1 MIYTVTLNPS
11 LDYVVDV
18 DDFELG
24 RTNRAVSER
33 LYAGGKG
40 INVSFVL
47 KNLGFEST
55 ALGFSAGFTGEEIKK
70 QIQERGIT
78 ENFITVLNGQSRI
91 NIKLRG
97 QQETE
102 INGMGPDIEKEH
114 IQQLLK
120 KLSVLSTG
128 DYLILA
134 GSVPMKINDTIYY
147 DILKTLDKKGIKAVV
162 DTTGDL
168 LLNVLKYH
176 PFLIKPNIHELSELF
191 STEIKTKEEVVQY
204 GLKLQDMGAQNV
216 IVSMAGDGAVF
227 ICENGEIYK
236 SEAPKGVVKNSVGAG
251 DSMVAGFLAGFCE
264 TKDFAKAFK
273 MGVCTGSASAFSED
287 LATKEQLWMH
297 IHLIFNLW
305 ERRNR
310 YANY

>member
-18 DDFELG
+18 DDFVLG

-120 KLSVLSTG
+120 KLSVLSPG
-128 DYLILA
+128 DYLVLA
-134 GSVPMKINDTIYY
+134 GSVPMKINNTIYY

-287 LATKEQLWMH
+287 LATKEQVRQVMDAH
-297 IHLIFNLW
+297 SFDF
-305 ERRNR
+305 
-310 YANY
+310 

>member
-18 DDFELG
+18 DDFVLG
-24 RTNRAVSER
+24 RTNRTVSER

-120 KLSVLSTG
+120 KLSVLSPG

-134 GSVPMKINDTIYY
+134 GSVPMKINNTIYY

-287 LATKEQLWMH
+287 LATKEQVRQVMDAH
-297 IHLIFNLW
+297 SFDF
-305 ERRNR
+305 
-310 YANY
+310 

>member
-102 INGMGPDIEKEH
+102 INGMGPDIEKKH
-114 IQQLLK
+114 IQLLLK
-120 KLSVLSTG
+120 KLSVLSPG

-191 STEIKTKEEVVQY
+191 SIEIKTKEEVVQY
-204 GLKLQDMGAQNV
+204 GLKLQNMGAQNV

-273 MGVCTGSASAFSED
+273 MGICTGSASAFSED
-287 LATKEQLWMH
+287 LATKEQVRQVMDAH
-297 IHLIFNLW
+297 SFDF
-305 ERRNR
+305 
-310 YANY
+310 

>member
-78 ENFITVLNGQSRI
+78 ENLITVLNGQSRI

-120 KLSVLSTG
+120 KLSVLSPG

-191 STEIKTKEEVVQY
+191 STEIKTKEDVVQY

-251 DSMVAGFLAGFCE
+251 ESMVAGFLAGFCE

-287 LATKEQLWMH
+287 LATKEQVRQVMDAH
-297 IHLIFNLW
+297 SFDF
-305 ERRNR
+305 
-310 YANY
+310 

>member
-78 ENFITVLNGQSRI
+78 ENLITVLNGQSRI

-102 INGMGPDIEKEH
+102 INGMGPDIEQEH

-120 KLSVLSTG
+120 KLSVLSPG

-287 LATKEQLWMH
+287 LATKEQVRQVMDAH
-297 IHLIFNLW
+297 SFDF
-305 ERRNR
+305 
-310 YANY
+310 

>member
-78 ENFITVLNGQSRI
+78 ENLITVLNGQSRI

-120 KLSVLSTG
+120 KLSVLSPG

-134 GSVPMKINDTIYY
+134 GSVPMKINDTINY

-191 STEIKTKEEVVQY
+191 STEIKTKEDVVQY

-287 LATKEQLWMH
+287 LATKEQVRQVMDAH
-297 IHLIFNLW
+297 SFDF
-305 ERRNR
+305 
-310 YANY
+310 

>member
-168 LLNVLKYH
+168 LLNVRKYH

-287 LATKEQLWMH
+287 LATKEQVRQVMDAH
-297 IHLIFNLW
+297 SFDF
-305 ERRNR
+305 
-310 YANY
+310 

>member
-147 DILKTLDKKGIKAVV
+147 DILKTLDKKGINAVV

-287 LATKEQLWMH
+287 LATKEQVRQVMDAH
-297 IHLIFNLW
+297 SFDF
-305 ERRNR
+305 
-310 YANY
+310 

>member
-78 ENFITVLNGQSRI
+78 ENLITVLNGQSRI

-120 KLSVLSTG
+120 KLSVLSPG

-191 STEIKTKEEVVQY
+191 STEIKTKEDVVQY

-251 DSMVAGFLAGFCE
+251 DSMVAGFLAGYME
-264 TKDFAKAFK
+264 HASYEEAFQTA
-273 MGVCTGSASAFSED
+273 VAAGSASAFSEH
-287 LATKEQLWMH
+287 LATRAEIEQILPLLLDSYQ
-297 IHLIFNLW
+297 IQ
-305 ERRNR
+305 
-310 YANY
+310 

>member
-78 ENFITVLNGQSRI
+78 ENLITVLNGQSRI

-134 GSVPMKINDTIYY
+134 GRVPMKINDTIYY

-287 LATKEQLWMH
+287 LATKEQVRQVMDAH
-297 IHLIFNLW
+297 SFDF
-305 ERRNR
+305 
-310 YANY
+310 

>member
-55 ALGFSAGFTGEEIKK
+55 ALGFSAGFAGEEIKK

-78 ENFITVLNGQSRI
+78 ENLITVLNGQSRI

-120 KLSVLSTG
+120 KLSVLSPG

-191 STEIKTKEEVVQY
+191 STEIKTKEDVVQY

-287 LATKEQLWMH
+287 LATKEQVRQVMDAH
-297 IHLIFNLW
+297 SFDF
-305 ERRNR
+305 
-310 YANY
+310 

>member
-78 ENFITVLNGQSRI
+78 ENLISVLNGQSRI

-120 KLSVLSTG
+120 KLSVLSPG

-273 MGVCTGSASAFSED
+273 MGICTGSASAFSED
-287 LATKEQLWMH
+287 LATKEQVRQVMDAH
-297 IHLIFNLW
+297 SFDF
-305 ERRNR
+305 
-310 YANY
+310 

>member
-78 ENFITVLNGQSRI
+78 ENLITVLNGQSRI

-120 KLSVLSTG
+120 KLSVLSPG

-134 GSVPMKINDTIYY
+134 GSVPMKVNDTIYY

-191 STEIKTKEEVVQY
+191 STEIKTKEDVVQY

-287 LATKEQLWMH
+287 LATKEQVRQVMDAH
-297 IHLIFNLW
+297 SFDF
-305 ERRNR
+305 
-310 YANY
+310 

>member
-78 ENFITVLNGQSRI
+78 ENLITVLNGQSRI

-120 KLSVLSTG
+120 KLSVLSPG

-191 STEIKTKEEVVQY
+191 STEIKTKEDVVQY

-251 DSMVAGFLAGFCE
+251 DSMVAGFLA
-264 TKDFAKAFK
+264 KAFK

-287 LATKEQLWMH
+287 LATKEQVRQVMDAH
-297 IHLIFNLW
+297 SFDF
-305 ERRNR
+305 
-310 YANY
+310 

>member
-102 INGMGPDIEKEH
+102 INGRGPDIEKEH

-120 KLSVLSTG
+120 KLSVLSPG

-216 IVSMAGDGAVF
+216 IVSMAGDGAIF

-273 MGVCTGSASAFSED
+273 MGVCTGSASAFSEN
-287 LATKEQLWMH
+287 LATKEQVRQVMDAH
-297 IHLIFNLW
+297 SFDF
-305 ERRNR
+305 
-310 YANY
+310 

>member
-55 ALGFSAGFTGEEIKK
+55 AFGFSAGFTGEEIKK

-120 KLSVLSTG
+120 KLSVLSPG

-287 LATKEQLWMH
+287 LATKEQVRQVMDAH
-297 IHLIFNLW
+297 SFDF
-305 ERRNR
+305 
-310 YANY
+310 

>member
-134 GSVPMKINDTIYY
+134 GSVPMKIMI
-147 DILKTLDKKGIKAVV
+147 
-162 DTTGDL
+162 
-168 LLNVLKYH
+168 
-176 PFLIKPNIHELSELF
+176 
-191 STEIKTKEEVVQY
+191 Q
-204 GLKLQDMGAQNV
+204 
-216 IVSMAGDGAVF
+216 F
-227 ICENGEIYK
+227 I
-236 SEAPKGVVKNSVGAG
+236 
-251 DSMVAGFLAGFCE
+251 M
-264 TKDFAKAFK
+264 
-273 MGVCTGSASAFSED
+273 
-287 LATKEQLWMH
+287 
-297 IHLIFNLW
+297 IF
-305 ERRNR
+305 
-310 YANY
+310 

>member
-78 ENFITVLNGQSRI
+78 ENLITVLNGQSRI

-120 KLSVLSTG
+120 KLSVLSPG

-168 LLNVLKYH
+168 LLNVLKYIR
-176 PFLIKPNIHELSELF
+176 F
-191 STEIKTKEEVVQY
+191 
-204 GLKLQDMGAQNV
+204 
-216 IVSMAGDGAVF
+216 
-227 ICENGEIYK
+227 
-236 SEAPKGVVKNSVGAG
+236 
-251 DSMVAGFLAGFCE
+251 
-264 TKDFAKAFK
+264 
-273 MGVCTGSASAFSED
+273 
-287 LATKEQLWMH
+287 
-297 IHLIFNLW
+297 
-305 ERRNR
+305 
-310 YANY
+310 

>member
-236 SEAPKGVVKNSVGAG
+236 SEASKGVVKNSVGAG

-287 LATKEQLWMH
+287 LATKEQVRQVMDAH
-297 IHLIFNLW
+297 SFDF
-305 ERRNR
+305 
-310 YANY
+310 

>member
-78 ENFITVLNGQSRI
+78 ENLITVLNGQSRI

-120 KLSVLSTG
+120 KLSVLSPG

-168 LLNVLKYH
+168 LLNVLEYH

-191 STEIKTKEEVVQY
+191 STEIKTKEDVVQY

-287 LATKEQLWMH
+287 LATKEQVRQVMDAH
-297 IHLIFNLW
+297 SFDF
-305 ERRNR
+305 
-310 YANY
+310 

>member
-78 ENFITVLNGQSRI
+78 ENLITVLNGQSRI

-120 KLSVLSTG
+120 KLSVLSPG

-251 DSMVAGFLAGFCE
+251 DSMVAGFLAVFCE

-287 LATKEQLWMH
+287 LATKEQVRQVMDAH
-297 IHLIFNLW
+297 SFDF
-305 ERRNR
+305 
-310 YANY
+310 

>member
-78 ENFITVLNGQSRI
+78 ENLITVLNGQSRI

-120 KLSVLSTG
+120 KLSVLSPG

-191 STEIKTKEEVVQY
+191 STEIKTKEDVVQY

-264 TKDFAKAFK
+264 TPVLFLRIWLQR
-273 MGVCTGSASAFSED
+273 S
-287 LATKEQLWMH
+287 
-297 IHLIFNLW
+297 
-305 ERRNR
+305 R
-310 YANY
+310 